1 MPSGLLQNR
10 GRVTLDYL
18 ESTSLLQVGP
28 LTILIMKCVY
38 TCVHCVPLHI
48 ICPPVLQV
56 LITPEAVKEG
66 EKVTLTCNTT
76 CILSN
81 NPTFIWY
88 KNRQPV
94 TFKHTTR
101 DNKLHLNPVSCEDVG
116 SYSCAF
122 RGHESLFS
130 TDVFLKVRCKLLQ
143 LTVNVYK
150 YGSKRIPYK
159 IYVLMFICRS
169 ICSNFYRN

>member
-48 ICPPVLQV
+48 IYLPVLQV

-66 EKVTLTCNTT
+66 EKVTLTCNAT
-76 CILSN
+76 CILSY

-88 KNRQPV
+88 KNGQPL

-101 DNKLHLNPVSCEDVG
+101 DNRLHLNPVSSEDAG
-116 SYSCAF
+116 SYSCAV
-122 RGHESLFS
+122 RSHESPFS
-130 TDVFLKVRCKLLQ
+130 TDEI
-143 LTVNVYK
+143 
-150 YGSKRIPYK
+150 GSAS
-159 IYVLMFICRS
+159 CRE
-169 ICSNFYRN
+169 RV

>member
-1 MPSGLLQNR
+1 MPSGLQQNR

-28 LTILIMKCVY
+28 LTVLIMNGVY

-56 LITPEAVKEG
+56 LIPPEAVKEG
-66 EKVTLTCNTT
+66 EKVTLTCNTN

-101 DNKLHLNPVSCEDVG
+101 DNRLLLNPVSSEDEG
-116 SYSCAF
+116 SYSCAV
-122 RGHESLFS
+122 RRHESLFS
-130 TDVFLKVRCKLLQ
+130 TDVFLKVQCKLLQ
-143 LTVNVYK
+143 LTGNVF
-150 YGSKRIPYK
+150 R
-159 IYVLMFICRS
+159 YVRMWFKAYCI
-169 ICSNFYRN
+169 

>member
-1 MPSGLLQNR
+1 MHSGLQQNR
-10 GRVTLDYL
+10 GRFTLDYL

-28 LTILIMKCVY
+28 LTILMMKCVY
-38 TCVHCVPLHI
+38 MYHSISLHKI
-48 ICPPVLQV
+48 YPPVLQV

-66 EKVTLTCNTT
+66 ENVTLTCNTT

-101 DNKLHLNPVSCEDVG
+101 DNRLLLNPVSSEDEG
-116 SYSCAF
+116 SYSCAV
-122 RGHESLFS
+122 RRHESLFS
-130 TDVFLKVRCKLLQ
+130 TDVFLKVRCKLQQ

-150 YGSKRIPYK
+150 CVSKLIAYK
-159 IYVLMFICRS
+159 IYVLL
-169 ICSNFYRN
+169 

>member
-48 ICPPVLQV
+48 ICPLVLQV

-88 KNRQPV
+88 KNGQPV
-94 TFKHTTR
+94 TLKHTTR
-101 DNKLHLNPVSCEDVG
+101 DNSLHLNPVSSEDVG
-116 SYSCAF
+116 SYSCAV
-122 RGHESLFS
+122 RRHENLFS

-143 LTVNVYK
+143 LTVNVYRCVQMWFK
-150 YGSKRIPYK
+150 YIACK
-159 IYVLMFICRS
+159 IYCVYL
-169 ICSNFYRN
+169 